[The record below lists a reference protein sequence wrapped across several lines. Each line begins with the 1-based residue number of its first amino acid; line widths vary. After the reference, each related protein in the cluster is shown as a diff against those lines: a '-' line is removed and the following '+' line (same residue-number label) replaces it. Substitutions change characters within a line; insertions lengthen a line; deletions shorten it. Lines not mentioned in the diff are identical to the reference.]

1 MTSDFFEITQ
11 STPYALMRVSLF
23 YFNRI
28 VKLFFIY
35 YLFIGFTVHRYIH
48 NFYNVLGLEFVVRVQ
63 FNCLFVS
70 GEVGELGVS
79 SFRSEVSVK
88 VR

>member
-1 MTSDFFEITQ
+1 M
-11 STPYALMRVSLF
+11 
-23 YFNRI
+23 
-28 VKLFFIY
+28 
-35 YLFIGFTVHRYIH
+35 HRYIL